1 MPILVRCLLFVLL
14 VPACSA
20 ALAAQ
25 PTFEVAGVAG
35 YRIGGEFDVDGSQE
49 GGLEEAE
56 FDDGRSWG
64 LGLGLYRD
72 HRSFYEL
79 LYSRQSTELDPNEP
93 AFAGV
98 DITTEYYQF
107 GGTLLFEPQ
116 RPFVPWFSLTVGL
129 TRFEADGFGSETE
142 FSGSVGGGVRIP
154 LGERAAVILG
164 VRGYGTLL
172 DSDSGLFCRSI
183 DGDAACLLRSSG
195 DLMIQGEATAG
206 IAVRF

>member
-1 MPILVRCLLFVLL
+1 MPMLFRYLLFGLL
-14 VPACSA
+14 VPACSG

-25 PTFEVAGVAG
+25 PMFEVSGVAG
-35 YRIGGEFDVDGSQE
+35 YRIGGEFDVDGSQD

-56 FDDGRSWG
+56 FDDGPSWG

-72 HRSFYEL
+72 RRSFYEL
-79 LYSRQSTELDPNEP
+79 HYSRQSTDLDRNEP

-116 RPFVPWFSLTVGL
+116 RSLIPWFSLTVGL

-183 DGDAACLLRSSG
+183 DGEATCLLRSSG
-195 DLMIQGEATAG
+195 DVVFQGEATAG

>member
-1 MPILVRCLLFVLL
+1 MPILFRCVSFGLL
-14 VPACSA
+14 VLVCSA
-20 ALAAQ
+20 ALAAS
-25 PTFEVAGVAG
+25 PKVEVSGVAG
-35 YRIGGEFDVDGSQE
+35 YRIGGEFDADGSRE
-49 GGLEEAE
+49 GGLEETE

-79 LYSRQSTELDPNEP
+79 HYSRQSTELDPNEP

-107 GGTLLFEPQ
+107 GGTLLFAPQ
-116 RPFVPWFSLTVGL
+116 RLLLPWFSLTVGL

-172 DSDSGLFCRSI
+172 DADSGLFCRSI